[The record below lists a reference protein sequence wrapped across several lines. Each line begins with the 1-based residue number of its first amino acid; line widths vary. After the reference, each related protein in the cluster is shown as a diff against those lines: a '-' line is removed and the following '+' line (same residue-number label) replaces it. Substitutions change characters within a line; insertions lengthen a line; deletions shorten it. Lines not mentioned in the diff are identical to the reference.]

1 MIIRRP
7 VNESS
12 GSYPTKCA
20 IERLAHCRLMAV
32 ALVSARAV
40 PALPRFWEANRRRSE
55 RNNSE

>member
-7 VNESS
+7 IDESS

-40 PALPRFWEANRRRSE
+40 PALPRF
-55 RNNSE
+55 